1 MAIKDTHGGH
11 YGANMMDPGAVGCGY
26 KEAVVA
32 HEINELIRK
41 YTGAPDTSD
50 YSANNVPQNLSN
62 IVSNMNRYAGDWHI
76 SNHLNAF
83 NGQANGVEVW
93 YYAGD
98 SVAGEMATK
107 VSAAIAKA
115 TGLYNRGAKAT
126 TNLYVIS
133 NSVGRALLVEWAFID
148 NQGDMNKLMPNL
160 DNAVR
165 AVVNCFGYNAGN
177 VPVQTAK
184 PEPQKQ
190 IIKEERGG
198 ATMVCTYQYEGVGAI
213 WYFDGKNVTVLAH
226 EDEWEVLKMIYKA
239 NNGKELPHFIWTK
252 KAPFNA
258 RLENMAKRAVLPN
271 TKG

>member
-98 SVAGEMATK
+98 TVAGEMAAK
-107 VSAAIAKA
+107 VSAAISKA

-133 NSVGRALLVEWAFID
+133 NSVGRALLIEWAFID

-165 AVVNCFGYNAGN
+165 AVVNCFGYSAGN
-177 VPVQTAK
+177 VAVPSA
-184 PEPQKQ
+184 QKEETKQ
-190 IIKEERGG
+190 KEERKKES
-198 ATMVCTYQYEGVGAI
+198 TMVCTYQYEGNGAI

-226 EDEWEVLKMIYKA
+226 PDEWEVLKMIYKA
-239 NNGKELPHFIWTK
+239 NNGKEMPHFVWKK

-271 TKG
+271 IKG

>member
-1 MAIKDTHGGH
+1 MVIRDTHGGH
-11 YGANMMDPGAVGCGY
+11 YGANMMDAGAVGCGY

-50 YSANNVPQNLSN
+50 YSATNVPQNLSN

-98 SVAGEMATK
+98 TVAEEMAAK
-107 VSAAIAKA
+107 VSAAISKA

-133 NSVGRALLVEWAFID
+133 NSVGRALLIEWAFID
-148 NQGDMNKLMPNL
+148 NQNDMNKLMPNL
-160 DNAVR
+160 DKAVR
-165 AVVNCFGYNAGN
+165 AVVECFGY
-177 VPVQTAK
+177 K
-184 PEPQKQ
+184 PSGTTPPIKPNQNENNKIQESEVEMKCTFQ
-190 IIKEERGG
+190 IDDR
-198 ATMVCTYQYEGVGAI
+198 AAHYY
-213 WYFDGKNVTVLAH
+213 YDGTRIVYIGHPGEL
-226 EDEWEVLKMIYKA
+226 EVLREIYKA
-239 NNGKELPHFIWTK
+239 NNGKSMPHFKWSSKAPWYTRLKAVIDK
-252 KAPFNA
+252 KAWDG
-258 RLENMAKRAVLPN
+258 KVI
-271 TKG
+271 